1 LQPCLLQVVCVH
13 VLVAVQLGYAEQ
25 VVALVWVQPTPQ
37 EVLTELAWQR
47 SEFAQV
53 GGGTHAGQ
61 AFV

>member
-1 LQPCLLQVVCVH
+1 VH